1 MWMEDEGC
9 HDIVALAWGEGK
21 GVSPVS
27 RVIGK
32 VGKFQEKL
40 KWWSKRCFSN
50 IMWETTEIKRRMRE
64 VEVAALRVK

>member
-9 HDIVALAWGEGK
+9 HDIVALAWGKGK
-21 GVSPVS
+21 GVSLVS

-40 KWWSKRCFSN
+40 KWSKRCFSN
-50 IMWETTEIKRRMRE
+50 IMWETIEIKRRMRE

>member
-9 HDIVALAWGEGK
+9 HDTVALAWGEGK
-21 GVSPVS
+21 GVSSVS
-27 RVIGK
+27 KVIGK

-40 KWWSKRCFSN
+40 KWSKRCFSN

>member
-9 HDIVALAWGEGK
+9 HDIVALAWGKGK

-40 KWWSKRCFSN
+40 KW
-50 IMWETTEIKRRMRE
+50 
-64 VEVAALRVK
+64 

>member
-9 HDIVALAWGEGK
+9 HDIVALAWGKGK

-32 VGKFQEKL
+32 VGEFQEKL
-40 KWWSKRCFSN
+40 KWSKRCFSN

>member
-9 HDIVALAWGEGK
+9 HDIVALAWGKGK
-21 GVSPVS
+21 GVSLVS

-40 KWWSKRCFSN
+40 KWLKVFQQHHVGN
-50 IMWETTEIKRRMRE
+50 N
-64 VEVAALRVK
+64 